1 MSMSL
6 VITSIGYIIIVFSIV
21 MLVKNYNTYNN
32 MMKITEA
39 IHSYNIHKLHEANT
53 LEELEHLQL
62 ISYDCAKSYNSA
74 YWNLRDWGYENLV
87 PIDILEKIKP
97 FIG

>member
-6 VITSIGYIIIVFSIV
+6 VITNIGYIIIVFSIV

-39 IHSYNIHKLHEANT
+39 IHSYNIHKLHVAIDTMFDNKDEILEAKRS
-53 LEELEHLQL
+53 LESAVEKAREAKEDKEELL
-62 ISYDCAKSYNSA
+62 
-74 YWNLRDWGYENLV
+74 EN
-87 PIDILEKIKP
+87 IKNILSL
-97 FIG
+97 